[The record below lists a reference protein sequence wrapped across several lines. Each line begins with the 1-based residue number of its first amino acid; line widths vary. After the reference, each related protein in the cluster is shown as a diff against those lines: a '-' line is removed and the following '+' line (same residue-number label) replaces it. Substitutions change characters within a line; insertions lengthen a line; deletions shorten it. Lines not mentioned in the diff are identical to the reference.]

1 MVHTTD
7 PWEKLISLC
16 MMLPEM
22 SGDAV
27 GVSRVNSIV
36 CDCFMFI

>member
-16 MMLPEM
+16 IMLLEM

-27 GVSRVNSIV
+27 GLSRVNSIV
-36 CDCFMFI
+36 CDCVMFT

>member
-16 MMLPEM
+16 IMLPDLG
-22 SGDAV
+22 GDAV
-27 GVSRVNSIV
+27 GLSRVNSIV
-36 CDCFMFI
+36 CHCVMFT